1 MKFELIEKKVADIDA
16 DIEIVLVVD
25 KNFEHKWVKDRDD
38 LETINFKEESE
49 EVALLPHQKRVY
61 VGAKSLDHD
70 EIRIAAAKAIKAL
83 QNKKYKSAKVGV
95 YIQNCPVTNIKAFVE
110 GALFGAY
117 RFDKYKSKK
126 QESELQTIYIAKED
140 YSDKEFTT
148 QNAIKSINEAIIVAE
163 ATNFVKDL
171 VNTAPDDMTP
181 KDLADIAE
189 QIAKDEGLEYTI
201 LDEKELAKEGMNA
214 FLAVARASAHPPRLI
229 HLAYKPKNAKAK
241 IAIVGKGL
249 TYDSGGLSLKPS
261 EYMVTMKSDKSGACA
276 VLGIIQAAKRL
287 QIPVE
292 IHAIAGATENM
303 IGGDAYKPDD
313 VLVAKNGKTI
323 EVRNTDAE
331 GRLVLADCLC
341 YAQEK
346 IDIDYIFDIATLTGA
361 CVVALG
367 EYTTGVMGFNEEL
380 KTTIIEAAQASGEL
394 AAQLPFNRYLPK
406 LLESK
411 VADICNI
418 SSSRYGGA
426 ITAALFLSEFIE
438 EKNRQKWIHLDIAGP
453 AYVEKEWGYH
463 SYGAGGAGV
472 RMVVK
477 WLQKQ
482 FVFNKKHP

>member
-1 MKFELIEKKVADIDA
+1 MKFELIEKKVAEIEA
-16 DIEIVLVVD
+16 DIEIVFIIN
-25 KNFEHKWVKDRDD
+25 KNFEHKWVQDKDD
-38 LETINFKEESE
+38 LKILNFKAESE
-49 EVALLPHQKRVY
+49 EVVLLPHQRRVY
-61 VGAKSLDHD
+61 VGAKNLDHD
-70 EIRIAAAKAIKAL
+70 EIRIAAAKAIKSIKDK
-83 QNKKYKSAKVGV
+83 NYTSAKVGV

-110 GALFGAY
+110 GALFGMYA
-117 RFDKYKSKK
+117 FDKYKSKK
-126 QESELQTIYIAKED
+126 KKSPLETIYIAKED

-148 QNAIKSINEAIIVAE
+148 HNAKKSIAEAIIVAE

-181 KDLADIAE
+181 KDLADV
-189 QIAKDEGLEYTI
+189 AKELAKEEGIECTI
-201 LDEKELAKEGMNA
+201 LDEKGLEEENMNA
-214 FLAVARASAHPPRLI
+214 FLAVSRASAHPPRLI

-241 IAIVGKGL
+241 IALVGKGL

-276 VLGIIQAAKRL
+276 VLGIIKAAKRL

-292 IHAIAGATENM
+292 IHAIAGAAENM
-303 IGGDAYKPDD
+303 IGGNAYKPDD
-313 VLVAKNGKTI
+313 ILVAKNGKTI

-346 IDIDYIFDIATLTGA
+346 VAPDYILDLATLTGA

-367 EYTTGVMGFNEEL
+367 EYTTGVMGFNNEL
-380 KTTIIEAAQASGEL
+380 KKSVIEAAKASGEL
-394 AAQLPFNRYLPK
+394 AAELPFNRYLPK

-411 VADICNI
+411 IADICNI

-438 EKNRQKWIHLDIAGP
+438 EKNKEHWLHLDIAGP
-453 AYVEKEWGYH
+453 AYVEKEWGYN

-477 WLQKQ
+477 WLQRE
-482 FVFNKKHP
+482 FVFHKKHP